1 MSDGP
6 LVVKVGGAGV
16 DDPASG
22 SALWRSIID
31 AHRTLEGK
39 LVLVHGG
46 GRAVD
51 EHLARLGMKTERV
64 EGLRVTPP
72 EQMGEIA
79 GVLAGRVNKGVVGA
93 INAMS
98 AGLAVGLCLGDG
110 DLLRTERKT
119 LASGADLGRVGT
131 PLATGPE
138 EGLLS
143 LLMRNNLLAVVS
155 SIGIGFDAGLLN
167 VNADDAAAGIAQRYK
182 ARALVLLTD
191 VSGVLDERKSLVEK
205 LDAAGIESMI
215 ARGVIHGGM
224 VPKVRAALSTAS
236 LASCPVVIASW
247 ADPSAIVRIARGQ
260 AGGTRIVAGA

>member
-1 MSDGP
+1 MNDGP
-6 LVVKVGGAGV
+6 LVVKVGGTGV

-31 AHRTLEGK
+31 AHEVLEGK

-51 EHLARLGMKTERV
+51 QHLTRLGMKTERV
-64 EGLRVTPP
+64 DGLRVTPP

-110 DLLRTERKT
+110 DLLRTEKKT
-119 LASGADLGRVGT
+119 LAGGCDLGRVGT
-131 PLATGPE
+131 PVASGPTN
-138 EGLLS
+138 GLLS
-143 LLMRNNLLAVVS
+143 ILMRNNVLAVVS
-155 SIGIGFDAGLLN
+155 SIGIGFDGGLLN

-191 VSGVLDERKSLVEK
+191 VPGVLDEGKSLVEK
-205 LDAAGIESMI
+205 LDGTGIESMI
-215 ARGVIHGGM
+215 ARGIIHGGM

-236 LASCPVVIASW
+236 LAGCPVVIASW

-260 AGGTRIVAGA
+260 SGGTRIVGGA